1 MVMMALLYNVIF
13 VLSGLLFLLL
23 ILSLVRYNR
32 EKRVVDLQAAAVVG
46 VAAVLILGMNL
57 VIVRPTTIYDSVRF
71 EVEIYV
77 PGTYI
82 FPFPNEPGLVDE
94 LEVRYGEGEYE
105 LVDTEKGKGLKVST
119 TDGLTL
125 EAVLITENGEVDYEA
140 DLQDGESFW
149 VHFTPSTNTTKSHKL
164 IMRIIHQSPEDFHS
178 KQLILPRPGIE
189 PGWNHLKYEYYTDDF
204 FFTQPTDGI

>member
-1 MVMMALLYNVIF
+1 MTLLYYVIF
-13 VLSGLLFLLL
+13 VLTGLLFLLL

-32 EKRVVDLQAAAVVG
+32 EKRIVDLQAAAVVG

-57 VIVRPTTIYDSVRF
+57 AIVRPTTTYDSVRF
-71 EVEIYV
+71 EAEIRA
-77 PGTYI
+77 PGAFI

-94 LEVRYGEGEYE
+94 LEVRWGVGEYE
-105 LVDTEKGKGLKVST
+105 LIDTEKGKGLKVST
-119 TDGLTL
+119 ADRFSL
-125 EAVLITENGEVDYEA
+125 EAVLITDNGEVDYEA

-149 VHFTPSTNTTKSHKL
+149 VHFTPSTNDTTTKE
-164 IMRIIHQSPEDFHS
+164 IEMRIIHQSPEDFHS
-178 KQLILPRPGIE
+178 KQLIYPIPGIE